1 MAAGRP
7 GSWSDGVSDQ
17 ANLADCLIVG
27 GGPAGLTAA
36 IYAAR
41 FRLRTIVIDD
51 AASRAGQIPCTRNH
65 AGFPDGIS
73 GAELLARM
81 RVQAVRFDVELR
93 PGRVMAIGGQ
103 LGDFQARLTEGDAM
117 RARAV
122 ILATGVSNHRPGLD
136 EALHA
141 LALERGWLRYCP
153 VCDGFEVTDK
163 NVAVIG
169 AGARAV
175 KEATFL
181 RAYTARVTV
190 IASAASAAFD
200 AAQQTALAAIGVPVV
215 GGPPTA
221 FRAETDGLSVEAGG
235 RRLAFD
241 SIYPALGST
250 AHSELAGALGVRLT
264 DEGCIKVDAHQRTSL
279 AGLYAAGDVVIGLDQ
294 ISHAMGEAGV
304 AATTLRNDLAAMRP
318 QLRGGASPGAR

>member
-1 MAAGRP
+1 
-7 GSWSDGVSDQ
+7 VSDQ
-17 ANLADCLIVG
+17 ASLADCLIVG
-27 GGPAGLTAA
+27 GGPGGLTAA

-41 FRLRTIVIDD
+41 FRLRTAVIDD
-51 AASRAGQIPCTRNH
+51 GASRAGQIPCTRNH

-73 GAELLARM
+73 GAELLVRM
-81 RVQAVRFDVELR
+81 RVQATRFGVELCA
-93 PGRVMAIGGQ
+93 GRVVAIVGHF
-103 LGDFQARLTEGDAM
+103 GDFQVRLADGDAM

-122 ILATGVSNHRPGLD
+122 ILATGVSNHRPDID

-181 RAYTARVTV
+181 RAYTERVT
-190 IASAASAAFD
+190 IIGCDADAAFD
-200 AAQQTALAAIGVPVV
+200 DAQQADLAAIGVSVL

-221 FRAETDGLSVEAGG
+221 FRAETDGLSVEAAG
-235 RRLAFD
+235 RRLTFD

-250 AHSELAGALGVRLT
+250 AHSELAGALGAVLT
-264 DEGCIKVDAHQRTSL
+264 DEGCIKVDAHQRTSV

-304 AATTLRNDLAAMRP
+304 AATTLRNDLSAARP
-318 QLRGGASPGAR
+318 QLRGPPFAQVALKSS